1 MRDPGTSPGAG
12 PGLTVP
18 GARPPAGTDR
28 RGSPALNRGGT
39 IRHAIAAGFVLVV
52 GCAVLAG
59 ARRPPSDELP
69 HPVHWALGGRGL
81 GTASTCLLLGGT
93 IYTSYTYIAVP
104 GLMFGTGGLA
114 LYALVYTMLLSPLIM
129 ILLPRLREIGAKH
142 GLITA
147 ADYVRLRHGSH
158 PLALATALTCIL
170 ATMPY
175 LGLQVVGMTAVLR
188 SVGLAPDSI
197 AGCAVLVVLF
207 LAFALVTQPGG
218 LRACARISLVKA
230 VLIGAAVV
238 VLLALTLARLGSP
251 GHIFQLAGGRG
262 AAMGESFGVPPQN
275 FTAYATLALGSALA
289 QLMYPQVL
297 LVAMASKSKDT
308 LRAATTFLPAWSMT
322 LGIWAFF
329 GVAAF
334 AAGIRT
340 AAGHGEL
347 AVPALIRELAPDWL
361 AGLLFG
367 ALAVAGLL
375 PAVVMVMS
383 MAMLFVR
390 NIYVEYLNPTA
401 TPKHEVRAARGPA
414 LAIMAGAIA
423 FALLMKPQDAINL
436 HLLGGVW
443 ILQLLP
449 AVAVSLFTRWF
460 HRRALFLGWA
470 VGMVSGTGLLG
481 LRGFSTV
488 VDIGGGAVHAPV
500 YVAVIALALNL
511 AVAALLTPLFDALG
525 VPRGTDGTAGGP
537 GFERRGSKYAF
548 VVE

>member
-1 MRDPGTSPGAG
+1 MGEGHLTPSTIGHFGLRAHGLPAATG
-12 PGLTVP
+12 P
-18 GARPPAGTDR
+18 
-28 RGSPALNRGGT
+28 RGSLAPNRGGT
-39 IRHAIAAGFVLVV
+39 ISHAIAAGFVLVIC
-52 GCAVLAG
+52 CAALAG
-59 ARRPPSDELP
+59 ARRPSSDELP
-69 HPVHWALGGRGL
+69 HPAGWALGGRSL
-81 GTASTCLLLGGT
+81 GTAATCLMLGGT

-129 ILLPRLREIGAKH
+129 ILLPRLRDIGARH

-147 ADYVRLRHGSH
+147 ADYVRVRHGSH
-158 PLALATALTCIL
+158 PLALATALTGIL

-175 LGLQVVGMTAVLR
+175 LVLQVVGTAAVLR
-188 SVGLAPDSI
+188 SLGLAPDGV
-197 AGCAVLVVLF
+197 AGCAVLGLLF
-207 LAFALVTQPGG
+207 LTFALVTRPGG

-238 VLLALTLARLGSP
+238 VLLALTLTRIGTP
-251 GHIFQLAGGRG
+251 GHIFELAGGRG
-262 AAMGESFGVPPQN
+262 AAMGQSFGIPPRN
-275 FTAYATLALGSALA
+275 FSAYATLAFGSALA

-329 GVAAF
+329 GIAAL
-334 AAGIRT
+334 AAGVRT
-340 AAGHGEL
+340 SAGHGEL
-347 AVPALIRELAPDWL
+347 AVPALVRELAPDWL

-375 PAVVMVMS
+375 PAVVMAMS
-383 MAMLFVR
+383 MSMLFVR

-401 TPKHEVRAARGPA
+401 TPKHEVRVARGPA
-414 LAIMAGAIA
+414 LAIMAGAIV
-423 FALLMKPQDAINL
+423 FAMLMKPQDAINL

-443 ILQLLP
+443 ILQVLP

-470 VGMVSGTGLLG
+470 LGMVSGTGLLG

-488 VDIGGGAVHAPV
+488 VDIGVGAVHAPV

-511 AVAALLTPLFDALG
+511 AVAALLTPLLDALG
-525 VPRGTDGTAGGP
+525 VPRGTDGTAGGAVS
-537 GFERRGSKYAF
+537 GRRGSKYAF